1 MAANLDNKSSTH
13 GKELWIDRLHLEQRV
28 MNQIIDHGYEQLEM
42 ADDARKK
49 ADKYVADSKK
59 DKPELIDNP
68 KKNDGL
74 RIKLKEVRM
83 YKESRTLEIRD
94 KLRERIGDDAYLR
107 LSSFA
112 RLQIAPNVIIGN

>member
-1 MAANLDNKSSTH
+1 
-13 GKELWIDRLHLEQRV
+13 
-28 MNQIIDHGYEQLEM
+28 M